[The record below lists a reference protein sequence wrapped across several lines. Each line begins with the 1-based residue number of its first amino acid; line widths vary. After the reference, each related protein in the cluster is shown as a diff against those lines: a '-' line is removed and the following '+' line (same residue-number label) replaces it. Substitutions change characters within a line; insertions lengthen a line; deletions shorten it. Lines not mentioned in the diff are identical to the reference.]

1 MYVSL
6 LQMAAPW
13 LCLLGF
19 VVICLFVLRQVL
31 PIVCVFVLRQVLPAV
46 QRTCH
51 VDQTGFELTEI
62 YLPLPL
68 FFFFFTPHLFFL
80 FYKTWFHVSIGYSGI
95 HPVVQAGL
103 RLQ

>member
-68 FFFFFTPHLFFL
+68 FFFFSLLLIFSSSFIKHGFMCQLDILEFTLLF
-80 FYKTWFHVSIGYSGI
+80 
-95 HPVVQAGL
+95 
-103 RLQ
+103 RLA